1 MSEKPP
7 KKRGEVINDFRM
19 VAESSFWMGKHRA
32 ALVWSMCVASLLGLF
47 VWFYDSFFLLW
58 RLDHYWNFERLNVRK
73 STTQLLFVYEFLF
86 DGMPTGFQN
95 VPNKTTSTGRKS
107 NLIPCFPPLVSQ
119 SSECRVPIIL
129 HDLILFNCEV
139 ERRKKNHKNAVHPLK
154 TEREKERKKK
164 YKEKNPPS

>member
-1 MSEKPP
+1 MIFGWS
-7 KKRGEVINDFRM
+7 RSLLFL
-19 VAESSFWMGKHRA
+19 MGKHRA

-47 VWFYDSFFLLW
+47 VWFYDSFFYFGDWIIIGTLSDW
-58 RLDHYWNFERLNVRK
+58 TFEK
-73 STTQLLFVYEFLF
+73 PTSQLLFVYEFLF
-86 DGMPTGFQN
+86 EGMPTGFQN
-95 VPNKTTSTGRKS
+95 VSNKTTSTSRKS

-154 TEREKERKKK
+154 TERERRREKK